1 MQEVG
6 AWDGDRAPFDA
17 AGFEAREL
25 RHLNRADGARHA
37 SVTLGDWSSPLDD
50 GRMLD
55 GDDYLKATA
64 RTPVAL
70 VSATTLASLGLTAG
84 DHVEVSGDRGTV
96 TLPVG
101 VADLPDG
108 VVWTPTTAGSAS
120 AGSDVRLNSLGA
132 QA

>member
-1 MQEVG
+1 V
-6 AWDGDRAPFDA
+6 
-17 AGFEAREL
+17 L
-25 RHLNRADGARHA
+25 KLA
-37 SVTLGDWSSPLDD
+37 SWKLLLDD

-70 VSATTLASLGLTAG
+70 VSSATLAGLGLTAG
-84 DHVEVSGDRGTV
+84 EHVEVSGASGKA

-108 VVWTPTTAGSAS
+108 VVWAPATAASAA
-120 AGSDVRLNSLGA
+120 AGSDVRLVSKGS